1 MKETEDL
8 KKRTITL
15 SDDEL
20 EKVAGGTDTESLRT
34 SGKPV
39 PLPEA
44 RYKKDVDG
52 GYAGNTAPNLP
63 PQAAQ

>member
-20 EKVAGGTDTESLRT
+20 EKVAGGTDTDSLRT

-44 RYKKDVDG
+44 RSKKESDD
-52 GYAGNTAPNLP
+52 GYAGNTVPGLP
-63 PQAAQ
+63 KE